1 MSKRQRVESTP
12 AKKTIA
18 ARIRNYLARP
28 RRGRSDSG
36 GLRMAMKANQIQ
48 SPGGTEVLKLIA
60 ASNGVKKLGPKEGRT
75 KQVGDVRLTWKA
87 TGEDTGYATSFYE
100 MDLPPGKG
108 IPLHSHPYAEVFYVG
123 MGHTDFLRVD
133 EQGQEEWVRCSP
145 GDTLVAPMNAFHAFH
160 NRTDQPSR
168 FISSSVYYHEVFF
181 ERYAPTVDVDDP
193 VPPKKEPTEAEGEQ
207 YLQLLNDAMRVH
219 MYAPQANAS
228 SGLEVLRA
236 LEKRNHI
243 AAPHSDTSSPRG

>member
-1 MSKRQRVESTP
+1 
-12 AKKTIA
+12 
-18 ARIRNYLARP
+18 
-28 RRGRSDSG
+28 
-36 GLRMAMKANQIQ
+36 MKANQIQ

-108 IPLHSHPYAEVFYVG
+108 IPLHSHPYAEVFYVV

-133 EQGQEEWVRCSP
+133 EQGQEEWVRCGP
-145 GDTLVAPMNAFHAFH
+145 GDTLVAPMNALHAFH
-160 NRTDQPSR
+160 NRTDKPSR
-168 FISSSVYYHEVFF
+168 FISSSVYYHEAFLRHTPRRLTSTIQF
-181 ERYAPTVDVDDP
+181 HPRKS
-193 VPPKKEPTEAEGEQ
+193 PPKRRGTQ
-207 YLQLLNDAMRVH
+207 YLQLLKDAMRVH

-236 LEKRNHI
+236 LEKRNSI
-243 AAPHSDTSSPRG
+243 AAPHSDTQFPSGLNQHAATHGVHTARPSKLNDRKQSC

>member
-1 MSKRQRVESTP
+1 MPGLLKQPSLYYPDRFVRLDHCEDDHYRKNQKLFSKNSAQTVGHRW
-12 AKKTIA
+12 I
-18 ARIRNYLARP
+18 I
-28 RRGRSDSG
+28 D
-36 GLRMAMKANQIQ
+36 MAVKASQIQ
-48 SPGGTEVLKLIA
+48 SHGGTEALKLIA

-75 KQVGDVRLTWKA
+75 KQIGDVRLTWKA

-108 IPLHSHPYAEVFYVG
+108 IALHSHPYAEVFYVV

-133 EQGQEEWVRCSP
+133 EQGQEEWVRCGP
-145 GDTLVAPMNAFHAFH
+145 GDTLVAPMNALHAFH

-181 ERYAPTVDVDDP
+181 ELYAPTVDVNDP

-207 YLQLLNDAMRVH
+207 YLSHEAFCTCKIPFDSGPPPELLPKLLN
-219 MYAPQANAS
+219 
-228 SGLEVLRA
+228 
-236 LEKRNHI
+236 KR
-243 AAPHSDTSSPRG
+243 G